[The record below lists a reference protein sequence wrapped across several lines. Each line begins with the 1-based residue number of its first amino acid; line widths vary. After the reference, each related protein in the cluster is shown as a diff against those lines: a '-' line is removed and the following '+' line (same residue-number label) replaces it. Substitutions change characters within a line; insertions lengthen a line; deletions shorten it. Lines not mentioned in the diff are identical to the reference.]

1 MRSRSVPGSLWWL
14 MALVALA
21 FAAAAVG
28 GAVLYYQAR
37 EAAKV
42 QAQAITL
49 GDVTRG
55 KAAMARYGCAGC
67 HAIPGIAGANGRVGP
82 DLAEV
87 SQRSTIASSLANDPE
102 TMVRWLMHPQALI
115 PGTGMPEQG
124 MTERDARDIAAYLYA
139 ES

>member
-1 MRSRSVPGSLWWL
+1 MLSRSISGSLWWL
-14 MALVALA
+14 MALVALT
-21 FAAAAVG
+21 FVAAGTG

-37 EAAKV
+37 SAAKI
-42 QAQAITL
+42 QAEAITL
-49 GDVTRG
+49 GDVARG
-55 KAAMARYGCAGC
+55 ETAMARYGCAAC
-67 HAIPGIAGANGRVGP
+67 HAIPGISGANGQVGP

-87 SQRSTIASSLANDPE
+87 SQRRTIAGSLANEPE

-124 MTERDARDIAAYLYA
+124 VTERDARDIAAYLYA